1 MAVIASASITLTAI
15 TDVASTT
22 RYYKLQSSTLAKPA
36 KPTAKPPSGWTTTE
50 PTYAAVATS
59 SLYTCDLTVFSDG
72 TYAYSDVSLSSSYEA
87 AKDAYNQAI
96 EAAKTASNFIGFSDA
111 GLDVGNKTS
120 GVWSGFRSRMAA
132 GAFQVLDAAGVIVAS
147 YGAKLIELGKNATD
161 AVIKLCGGK
170 GEIKT
175 EMIDGSSTLTMSA
188 DSVAMRASVGE
199 KFAYFISHIFNGV
212 PTTAM
217 CSYYDG
223 TQSFS
228 AVTVTPNSVSVKGDA
243 SFYGS
248 SGQYVGSFKS
258 VTEGTASQVGL
269 DQVVVGNANPR
280 GTQGNARGAAYLY
293 GPGKGYTRLDAV
305 NATDSNNYLNLSDI
319 SGTGTMPAYKVLYS
333 NASGTTGTVTLSE
346 TAANFSMIEIYFKTN
361 DGNFGCAKVWA
372 PNGRTADLVG
382 VTYDSAA
389 SMYTKIR
396 PVLVSG
402 TSISNNGYTGQGQV
416 NSNNSCTTATS
427 AGVILICHVL
437 GWK

>member
-188 DSVAMRASVGE
+188 DSVAMRAASAD
-199 KFAYFISHIFNGV
+199 KAAHFLARILNGV
-212 PTTAM
+212 PTATMSA
-217 CSYYDG
+217 YYDG
-223 TQSFS
+223 TQSVGV
-228 AVTVTPNSVSVKGDA
+228 VTATPDGVVMRGGA
-243 SFYGS
+243 TFYGS
-248 SGQYVGSFKS
+248 TGQYVGDFRVST
-258 VTEGTASQVGL
+258 VGTASAVGL
-269 DQVVVGNANPR
+269 NRVMVGNDKTK
-280 GTQGNARGAAYLY
+280 GMDGNAAGALY
-293 GPGKGYTRLDAV
+293 MYGSGKGFTRIYPS
-305 NATDSNNYLNLSDI
+305 NNTDSNSYLNLSGVA
-319 SGTGTMPAYKVLYS
+319 GTGTLPAYKALYS

-346 TAANFSMIEIYFKTN
+346 TAANFSLLEIFYKTN
-361 DGNFGCAKVWA
+361 DGDMSCTRVWA
-372 PNGRTADLVG
+372 PNGKVANLSSSRITA
-382 VTYDSAA
+382 AA
-389 SMYTKIR
+389 GAGWTKSKQISI
-396 PVLVSG
+396 SG
-402 TSISNNGYTGQGQV
+402 TTLACTGYAGESGIGSN
-416 NSNNSCTTATS
+416 
-427 AGVILICHVL
+427 AGGTNYVGSILICYVL
-437 GWK
+437 GWR